1 MSVWNGC
8 LEQVFGMS
16 VWNECLEGMSVWNE
30 CDVSFRNKLETF
42 L

>member
-1 MSVWNGC
+1 MSVWNEC
-8 LEQVFGMS
+8 LEGMS